1 MDSEGKAFPGL
12 ELIAEDSG
20 YKIRR
25 VREGIKRL
33 EQAGLLKVRH
43 RIGTSTEY
51 TFPIKLKHFERFTPA
66 FLKLPISP
74 QAKEYYMDIQQY
86 LYVDHDTGLAD
97 TTFSEEELAE
107 LTGVCVRTIRN
118 YHKELIAAGLMHES
132 ITNMLSPTGYK
143 IIKKNF
149 DLYKLQQA
157 VLYKLKDH
165 EDRISTVEQKQ
176 ADVNKELY
184 ELRNEV
190 RELKEQLARERNIKD
205 VEYKKVFSTPFEK

>member
-1 MDSEGKAFPGL
+1 MDAEGKAFPGL

-51 TFPIKLKHFERFTPA
+51 TFPIKLEHFERFTPA

-74 QAKEYYMDIQQY
+74 QAKEYYMDVQQY
-86 LYVDHDTGLAD
+86 LYVNETTGLAD
-97 TTFSEEELAE
+97 TTYSEEELSK

-132 ITNMLSPTGYK
+132 ITNMLSPAGYK

-157 VLYKLKDH
+157 VLYKLKEH
-165 EDRISTVEQKQ
+165 EDRLSSVEQKQ
-176 ADVNKELY
+176 VDTNKQINDLQ
-184 ELRNEV
+184 NKV
-190 RELKEQLARERNIKD
+190 RELEEALYRERNVKD
-205 VEYKKVFSTPFEK
+205 VNFSASFTQ

>member
-51 TFPIKLKHFERFTPA
+51 TFPIKLEHFERFTSA

-86 LYVDHDTGLAD
+86 LYVDQETGIAD
-97 TTFSEEELAE
+97 TTYSEEELSK
-107 LTGVCVRTIRN
+107 LTGVCIRTIRN

-132 ITNMLSPTGYK
+132 ITNMLSPAGYK

-157 VLYKLKDH
+157 VLYKLKEH
-165 EDRISTVEQKQ
+165 EDRLTNIEQNQ
-176 ADVNKELY
+176 IDTNKELW
-184 ELRNEV
+184 ELKNEI
-190 RELKEQLARERNIKD
+190 RELKEELARERNVKD
-205 VEYKKVFSTPFEK
+205 VNFSASFTQ

>member
-1 MDSEGKAFPGL
+1 MNSEGKAIPGL

-51 TFPIKLKHFERFTPA
+51 TFPIKLEHFERFTPA

-97 TTFSEEELAE
+97 TTYSEEELSK
-107 LTGVCVRTIRN
+107 LTGVCIRTIRN

-132 ITNMLSPTGYK
+132 ITNMLSPAGYK

-157 VLYKLKDH
+157 VLYKLKEH
-165 EDRISTVEQKQ
+165 EDRLTNIEQNQ
-176 ADVNKELY
+176 IDTNKEIW
-184 ELRNEV
+184 ELKNEI
-190 RELKEQLARERNIKD
+190 RELKEELARERNVKD
-205 VEYKKVFSTPFEK
+205 VNFSASFTQ